1 MVILDLMALIWR
13 DTLMVASGISENDS
27 LHFIDQLAIIQ
38 ETAQRYRLD
47 QLLQVSELT
56 LETRHL
62 MDQNVSFQNTAEQ
75 LSLRIINV
83 LQR

>member
-1 MVILDLMALIWR
+1 MVILDLMTLIWR
-13 DTLMVASGISENDS
+13 DTLMVASGISESDS